1 MVVPNWFHAAF
12 GLLRQIEPIIVLE
25 ELGSTLFD
33 TALQM
38 VVKDRYANVTEPG
51 HSAEDAQQK
60 AITDFYMTNNLIIQL
75 TPIIP
80 ALILAKLS
88 DRGWRKAPIVT
99 PLTGYLLS
107 RLILL
112 LVVVLQLPLQVMY
125 GAGVLFG
132 LSGGY
137 TSYWPGVMTVVSLD
151 TTATDRSKVLMKVE
165 LLYGIAGLVGSLVSG
180 HLFRL
185 YSSSLGNGTVLL
197 IVSTL
202 LHMYSLYYLTEL
214 IYGACSSLLKVKGVS
229 NREPEE
235 KHHLLSHAS
244 TNTPVVEA
252 PIGINKVNVALLFV
266 AAILYDFAVGGAV
279 EVLGAFVLKAPL
291 SWDATLVGYGNAA
304 GCVIFLT
311 SYFGVIGFRRCCSD
325 TSLILIGMLS
335 FAFGIYFMS
344 FVTTT
349 LTFYLARALT
359 LFALIPMT
367 TIRALLSQQ
376 VPASSYGEYTTCVLG
391 RSLNFAS
398 LAYIPAFTKLYQGTL
413 DWFPGF
419 VFTFASIF
427 TVLGMIPIRY
437 LRLLRLLQISVPLF
451 RVTLSHLL
459 KSMPS
464 LYSLQYRR
472 LQITSEAA
480 VRGDLDQQRRRR
492 YHQLRVCVGARQ
504 KGTET

>member
-1 MVVPNWFHAAF
+1 MLFYSTCKAHTF

-202 LHMYSLYYLTEL
+202 LH
-214 IYGACSSLLKVKGVS
+214 LLCLLHSIFLLQVS
-229 NREPEE
+229 VEPEE

>member
-151 TTATDRSKVLMKVE
+151 TTATDRSKRFPSL

-202 LHMYSLYYLTEL
+202 LHLLCLLHSIFLLQVRITDLTDM
-214 IYGACSSLLKVKGVS
+214 IQK
-229 NREPEE
+229 PEE

-376 VPASSYGEYTTCVLG
+376 VPASSYGITLT
-391 RSLNFAS
+391 SLQLALKFAS